1 MTVRDE
7 NVERVR
13 ETREALLERYGGLE
27 GWFRHLQARNRK
39 REQARGRVS
48 RRRISSPATKPGM
61 RRAYVA

>member
-1 MTVRDE
+1 MTVHDE

-39 REQARGRVS
+39 REKTLARGS
-48 RRRISSPATKPGM
+48 RRRSSSPATKPGM
-61 RRAYVA
+61 GLA